1 MTKPLI
7 ITSGEPA
14 GIGVDLC
21 LQLANLGLDIP
32 FVVMADPTLLTQRA
46 IRLNL
51 DVELDYYAVG
61 LVRVILIRSR
71 RHMDTATTWH
81 VKSVAYCLA

>member
-21 LQLANLGLDIP
+21 LQLAHLGLNIP

-51 DVELDYYAVG
+51 YV
-61 LVRVILIRSR
+61 
-71 RHMDTATTWH
+71 
-81 VKSVAYCLA
+81 